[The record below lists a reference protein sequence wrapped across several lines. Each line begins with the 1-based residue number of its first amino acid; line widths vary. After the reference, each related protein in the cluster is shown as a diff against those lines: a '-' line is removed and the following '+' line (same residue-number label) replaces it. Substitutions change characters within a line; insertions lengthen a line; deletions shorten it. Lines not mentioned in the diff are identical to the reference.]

1 MYLFLVCTKFTPE
14 AAAFLSHLQMLL
26 VLPAFKI
33 KYSKSKAEYFFL
45 VSAKYT
51 YSVKDARGYEYKIES
66 RFDVSAGVMCQ
77 CAGARSPAVVLSDTE
92 QKRQQHI
99 RELIDTEEKFVKDL
113 DVVIE
118 VC

>member
-1 MYLFLVCTKFTPE
+1 
-14 AAAFLSHLQMLL
+14 
-26 VLPAFKI
+26 
-33 KYSKSKAEYFFL
+33 
-45 VSAKYT
+45 
-51 YSVKDARGYEYKIES
+51 
-66 RFDVSAGVMCQ
+66 MCQ